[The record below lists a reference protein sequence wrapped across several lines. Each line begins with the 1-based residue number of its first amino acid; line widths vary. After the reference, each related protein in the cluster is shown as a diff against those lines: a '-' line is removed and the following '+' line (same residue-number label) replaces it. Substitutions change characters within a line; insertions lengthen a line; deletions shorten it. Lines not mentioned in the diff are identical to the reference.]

1 MSPFQALVFQAPWVL
16 LLAPVP
22 LILAYIAGR
31 LESTAPVLRLPGTAR
46 LLGLRP
52 SARTRFRRLPTWL
65 ASLALTLVVIALA
78 RPQRGLG
85 RDQLTTEGIDIVVA
99 IDVSG
104 SMAAEDFRPD
114 NRLAVAKAVVADFI
128 RRRTRDR
135 LGLVIFA
142 GRAITQSPATT
153 DQALLLRQL
162 EDVALDR
169 LPDGTAIGSG
179 LATSLSRL
187 SKSESK
193 SKVVVLVTDGANNS
207 GEIDPD
213 TATDIAKAME
223 VKIYTVGV
231 GKGGVAPIPVRAQ
244 DPFTGRIVTRTV
256 NMEVPIDEDLLKRIA
271 EKTGGAFF
279 SATDESSFRD
289 IFNRIDALETS
300 RLKSVSF
307 RRYQELFQ
315 GVLQGAFI
323 LLVAALLLWL
333 RGLRVLPA

>member
-1 MSPFQALVFQAPWVL
+1 
-16 LLAPVP
+16 
-22 LILAYIAGR
+22 
-31 LESTAPVLRLPGTAR
+31 
-46 LLGLRP
+46 
-52 SARTRFRRLPTWL
+52 
-65 ASLALTLVVIALA
+65 
-78 RPQRGLG
+78 
-85 RDQLTTEGIDIVVA
+85 
-99 IDVSG
+99 
-104 SMAAEDFRPD
+104 
-114 NRLAVAKAVVADFI
+114 
-128 RRRTRDR
+128 
-135 LGLVIFA
+135 
-142 GRAITQSPATT
+142 
-153 DQALLLRQL
+153 
-162 EDVALDR
+162 
-169 LPDGTAIGSG
+169 
-179 LATSLSRL
+179 
-187 SKSESK
+187 
-193 SKVVVLVTDGANNS
+193 
-207 GEIDPD
+207 
-213 TATDIAKAME
+213 ME

-315 GVLQGAFI
+315 GVLQGAFV